1 MRTQKPETLALTAAM
16 AGTLIILVVF
26 VVDLM
31 LVRHNDL
38 QVGERRLQQFG
49 LMMSEHTARNFEA
62 IDVLLRDT
70 ATIHPARTM

>member
-31 LVRHNDL
+31 LVRHIDL
-38 QVGERRLQQFG
+38 
-49 LMMSEHTARNFEA
+49 
-62 IDVLLRDT
+62 
-70 ATIHPARTM
+70 